1 MNRSRIRDINLNDEQ
16 EEVLIDI
23 DKHKTKNEEE
33 VSVARD
39 EYQRWS
45 DTTEAMIFLN
55 RQIEDSKKNS
65 KKEKKAFEKEKE
77 TWIQQRTE
85 MEKELIDI
93 KEKYHTR

>member
-1 MNRSRIRDINLNDEQ
+1 MNRSRIRDINLKDEQ
-16 EEVLIDI
+16 EEVLIDN

-33 VSVARD
+33 VLVARD

-65 KKEKKAFEKEKE
+65 KEEKEAFEKEKE

-93 KEKYHTR
+93 KEKYNIL